1 MIGTYKPYRTRFDKL
16 RGRIEE
22 RQSKLDA
29 KHSIHTTILQSVIDA
44 EEAQAFITRIAED
57 TQGQLKVHIEDIV
70 SMAMATILDNPYT
83 FELDF
88 VPRNNRV
95 ECDLWFARNGNRVA
109 PIDASGGG
117 AVDIASFACRIALW
131 SLGTTDNVLVF
142 DEPFKFASRNY
153 QPLLGELLSKLS
165 AQLSLQ
171 IIQVTHNPSLVE
183 SSDTVITVAKNK
195 DEDTSKISKEQ

>member
-1 MIGTYKPYRTRFDKL
+1 MIGTYKSKLDKL
-16 RGRIEE
+16 QGRIEE
-22 RQSKLDA
+22 RESVLNA
-29 KHSIHTTILQSVIDA
+29 KKVTHTTSLQSIVDA
-44 EEAQAFITRIAED
+44 EEAQAFITRIAQD

-70 SMAMATILDNPYT
+70 SMAIATILDDPYT

-88 VPRNNRV
+88 VNRNNRI
-95 ECDLWFARNGNRVA
+95 ECDLWFNRNGSRID

-117 AVDIASFACRIALW
+117 AVDIAAFACRIALW

-142 DEPFKFASRNY
+142 DEPFRFVSREY

-165 AQLSLQ
+165 AQLNLQ

-183 SSDTVITVAKNK
+183 NSDTVITVSKNK
-195 DEDTSKISKEQ
+195 DEWATSKIQVEGI

>member
-1 MIGTYKPYRTRFDKL
+1 MTGTYRTKLDQLKGAIKERENKL
-16 RGRIEE
+16 R
-22 RQSKLDA
+22 A
-29 KHSIHTTILQSVIDA
+29 KQTTHVVLKQDVIDA
-44 EEAQAFITRIAED
+44 EEAQAFISKIAQD

-70 SMAMATILDNPYT
+70 SMAIATILDDPYT

-88 VPRNNRV
+88 VNRNNRI
-95 ECDLWFARNGNRVA
+95 ECDLWFNRNGSRIN

-142 DEPFKFASRNY
+142 DEPFRFVSREY

-165 AQLSLQ
+165 TQLNLQ

-183 SSDTVITVAKNK
+183 NSDTVITVSKNK
-195 DEDTSKISKEQ
+195 DEWATSKISKEK

>member
-1 MIGTYKPYRTRFDKL
+1 MIGTYKTRLDQLKGAIKERENKL
-16 RGRIEE
+16 R
-22 RQSKLDA
+22 A
-29 KHSIHTTILQSVIDA
+29 KQTAHVAITQDVVDA
-44 EEAQAFITRIAED
+44 EEAQAFITRIAQD

-70 SMAMATILDNPYT
+70 SMAIATILDDPYT

-88 VPRNNRV
+88 VNRNNRI
-95 ECDLWFARNGNRVA
+95 ECDLWFNRNGSRIN

-117 AVDIASFACRIALW
+117 AVDIASFASRIALW

-142 DEPFKFASRNY
+142 DEPFRFVSREY

-165 AQLSLQ
+165 TQLNLQ

-183 SSDTVITVAKNK
+183 NSDTVITVSKNK
-195 DEDTSKISKEQ
+195 DEWATSKISKEK

>member
-1 MIGTYKPYRTRFDKL
+1 MIGTYKT
-16 RGRIEE
+16 
-22 RQSKLDA
+22 KLDQLKGAIKERENKLCA
-29 KHSIHTTILQSVIDA
+29 KQTAHVVLKQDVVDA
-44 EEAQAFITRIAED
+44 EEAQAFISKIAQD

-70 SMAMATILDNPYT
+70 SMAIATILDDPYS

-88 VPRNNRV
+88 VNRNNRI
-95 ECDLWFARNGNRVA
+95 ECDLWFNRNGSRIN

-142 DEPFKFASRNY
+142 DEPFRFVSREY

-165 AQLSLQ
+165 TQLNLQ

-183 SSDTVITVAKNK
+183 NSDTVITVSKNK
-195 DEDTSKISKEQ
+195 DEWATSKISKEK